1 MVMSSKMTKFT
12 PSPVETISKGQN
24 TRSPRAGKYYI
35 PPVHIDDI
43 PQFSFKEL
51 LEMSR
56 FNNIDKMDIHVDE
69 RYGTKFM
76 YIGNLLENP
85 LDLRN
90 LLTKFPAE
98 KKQDSAI
105 EAEKEGGKSFSN
117 SKAPGMQ
124 QPIERQL
131 MPALGN
137 ELFFLAKRLNFLKFK
152 QEAVTWKYFTN
163 CFYPKMKA
171 YNRNYLPHMDP
182 FTYAANIFLT
192 ESEDSGTTFFRV
204 YNPETDKFYYNMSQC
219 MAPSCTEDG
228 TRRWYVDNLKER
240 YGYNEKGTPERP
252 IVAPIDVGVEDW
264 KFFKGDDFYDGYLH
278 LPARFNTMSFYRGNR
293 WHSAS
298 FDAEN
303 AETTRYSLVG
313 VIE

>member
-1 MVMSSKMTKFT
+1 MVMSSEMMKYT
-12 PSPVETISKGQN
+12 PEEAQPHSKG
-24 TRSPRAGKYYI
+24 PRTGKHYI

-43 PQFSFKEL
+43 PSFSFKEL

-56 FNNIDKMDIHVDE
+56 FNPMDQMDIHVDE

-90 LLTKFPAE
+90 LMTKFPAE
-98 KKQDSAI
+98 RKQDSAL
-105 EAEKEGGKSFSN
+105 EADDLNGGKSFSG

-131 MPALGN
+131 MPAFGN

-152 QEAVTWKYFTN
+152 REAVTWKYFTN
-163 CFYPKMKA
+163 CFYPKMQSFNK
-171 YNRNYLPHMDP
+171 NYLPHMDP
-182 FTYAANIFLT
+182 FSYAANVFLT

-204 YNPETDKFYYNMSQC
+204 HCPIDDKWYYNMNDF
-219 MAPSCTEDG
+219 MAPSATKSG
-228 TRRWYVDNLKER
+228 ARRWYVDQVKER
-240 YGYNEKGTPERP
+240 YGYNEKGDPKQP
-252 IVAPIDVGVEDW
+252 IVQPIESGIEDW
-264 KFFKGDDFYDGYLH
+264 VYYQGDDFYDGYLH
-278 LPARFNTMSFYRGNR
+278 LPARFNTMSFYRGSR
-293 WHSAS
+293 WHSAT
-298 FDAEN
+298 FDAAN